1 VMHIL
6 GWLLLAIATGLLA
19 TALYIKVNASRQ
31 IGWRIGRCR
40 IVQPEV
46 VNLYETYKPIIRFEY
61 SFGGGTL
68 LGEKIRSG
76 LLQYNWRAPAE
87 RLCSQ
92 YPVGSEHKLYINEDD
107 PTDAVLE
114 PGGDRVLL
122 PVTVLAFGLL
132 SVLGVSILLS
142 K

>member
-1 VMHIL
+1 VTQFL

-19 TALYIKVNASRQ
+19 TALYIKVQASRQ
-31 IGWRIGRCR
+31 FDWCAGHCR
-40 IVQPEV
+40 IIQSEV

-68 LGEKIRSG
+68 LGKTIRSG
-76 LLQYNWRAPAE
+76 LFQYNWRSPAE
-87 RLCSQ
+87 RLCSR
-92 YPVGSEHKLYINEDD
+92 YPVGSEHKVFINEDY

-114 PGGDRVLL
+114 LGGDQALL
-122 PVTVLAFGLL
+122 PVSILAFAFL
-132 SVLGVSILLS
+132 SALGVILLS